1 MVSTNDGSNK
11 LKNFQL
17 AHYFPDNEKKYEK
30 VITHIN
36 KILDILKVKYGKPNL
51 VYKEPID
58 LAGLK
63 DIEGLSLAMWK
74 NEDIQVILNVRISD
88 KYIEVNASIGSV
100 SMHNISKK
108 IYEKEIEEI
117 NVHYDNKIKETDDY
131 YRAKRRN
138 EANEGAKSF

>member
-1 MVSTNDGSNK
+1 M
-11 LKNFQL
+11 
-17 AHYFPDNEKKYEK
+17 
-30 VITHIN
+30 
-36 KILDILKVKYGKPNL
+36 
-51 VYKEPID
+51 YKEPID